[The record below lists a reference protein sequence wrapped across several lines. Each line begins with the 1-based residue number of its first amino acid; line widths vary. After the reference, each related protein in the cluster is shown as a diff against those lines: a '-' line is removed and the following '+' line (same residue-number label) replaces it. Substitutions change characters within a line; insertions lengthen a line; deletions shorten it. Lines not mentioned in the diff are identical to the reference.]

1 MAYTHVHALDAS
13 VTPRPRALVA
23 AAALLVSVAACGDDN
38 VERVASPGGAAG
50 SDGPLYLVAPAFFN
64 GDDVETYLI
73 TTDRFDGSTSFDPTS
88 GARILGEIVP
98 IVHNGAVYAS
108 DGRAP
113 VVTRYD
119 VGPDNQLV
127 KTTELSF
134 SGVGIT
140 DIASWF
146 IYIVNDT
153 KGYVFDPAGRRIVV
167 WDPSTMLLTGKQI
180 DLTVLDRPGWTPRLA
195 LEVFSPWRR
204 DSELLI
210 PTAWVGQDEERRFA
224 TGLLVLDTERD
235 EVVSSAEDERCGEGY
250 MTVAAAN
257 GDRYF
262 FPSAFSSPQH
272 FYGEQRGA
280 SCVLRVLNGESTFDP
295 DYQLDL
301 SALGSGGA
309 AVGGVPDGAGGFFF
323 AAADDALWNQPENNG
338 GEFWRIWHHDLATAA
353 SRALD
358 TLPVWAGDPY
368 YVEVDGQRY
377 MPQWRQTDDE
387 QRTTVYSVS
396 GAADP
401 TALFSFEASWAG
413 FGRLR

>member
-1 MAYTHVHALDAS
+1 
-13 VTPRPRALVA
+13 
-23 AAALLVSVAACGDDN
+23 
-38 VERVASPGGAAG
+38 
-50 SDGPLYLVAPAFFN
+50 
-64 GDDVETYLI
+64 
-73 TTDRFDGSTSFDPTS
+73 
-88 GARILGEIVP
+88 
-98 IVHNGAVYAS
+98 
-108 DGRAP
+108 
-113 VVTRYD
+113 
-119 VGPDNQLV
+119 
-127 KTTELSF
+127 
-134 SGVGIT
+134 
-140 DIASWF
+140 
-146 IYIVNDT
+146 
-153 KGYVFDPAGRRIVV
+153 
-167 WDPSTMLLTGKQI
+167 
-180 DLTVLDRPGWTPRLA
+180 
-195 LEVFSPWRR
+195 
-204 DSELLI
+204 
-210 PTAWVGQDEERRFA
+210 
-224 TGLLVLDTERD
+224 
-235 EVVSSAEDERCGEGY
+235 

-272 FYGEQRGA
+272 FYGEQRGP

-338 GEFWRIWHHDLATAA
+338 GEFWRIWHYDLATAA

-401 TALFSFEASWAG
+401 TVLFSFEASWAG